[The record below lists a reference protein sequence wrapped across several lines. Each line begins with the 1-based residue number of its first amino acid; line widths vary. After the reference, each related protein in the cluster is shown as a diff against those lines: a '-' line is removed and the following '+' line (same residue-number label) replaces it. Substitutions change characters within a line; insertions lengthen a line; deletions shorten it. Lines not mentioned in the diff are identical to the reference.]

1 MTIQRIESNPRL
13 SRSVVHNGV
22 AWLSGIVAA
31 DCSQDIQG
39 QTRQVLQRVDE
50 LLAASGTDKRRLLS
64 VQIWMKD
71 MGRDFAAMNALWSDW
86 VDAAN
91 TPARATAQVAFDDS
105 QILLELIVTAAV

>member
-1 MTIQRIESNPRL
+1 MNIQRIESNPRL

-31 DCSQDIQG
+31 DCSQDIGG

-50 LLAASGTDKRRLLS
+50 LLAASGTDRRRLLS

-71 MGRDFAAMNALWSDW
+71 MGRDFAQMNALWSEW
-86 VDAAN
+86 VDVAN
-91 TPARATAQVAFDDS
+91 TPARATAQVAFDDP